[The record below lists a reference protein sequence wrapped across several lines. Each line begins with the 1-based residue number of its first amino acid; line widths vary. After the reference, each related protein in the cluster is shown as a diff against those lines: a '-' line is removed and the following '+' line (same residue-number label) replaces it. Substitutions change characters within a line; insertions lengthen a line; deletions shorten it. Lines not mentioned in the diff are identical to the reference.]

1 MHENELLFALLR
13 AEVCGTPVDKQII
26 QTLSPQLMQ
35 KLYTLADRHD
45 LAHIA
50 SQALGKLG
58 LLKEDAISQKF
69 KDKAMQAMYRYVQME
84 HGYGQACKVL
94 EEASIPFIPLKG
106 AVLRA
111 HYPQPWMRT
120 SCDIDILVKEETL
133 DAAASLLTQKL
144 GYRNRGKSDHDVL
157 LSSESGVHLELHYDT
172 IQERY
177 AVNGCRDVLAEV
189 WQDARRKEAGSHHY
203 CMSDAMFY
211 FYHIAHMAKHFEVGG
226 CGVRSFLDLW
236 IMNHR
241 MEFDGAAREAL
252 LHDGGLLKFAQAAE
266 KLSEAWFSGE
276 KMDAMTGQVSDY
288 ILRAGLYGDEEN
300 RAALGQARM
309 GGRLRY
315 VLLRRVFMPYDYLK
329 AEYPVLEK
337 HKWLTPVYQV
347 VRWLRVLRGKDV
359 RRRVAELKTTAAVS
373 ESQTASAAALLKY
386 LDL

>member
-13 AEVCGTPVDKQII
+13 AEVCGMPADRKII
-26 QTLSPQLMQ
+26 QILSPQLME

-45 LAHIA
+45 LAHIV
-50 SQALGKLG
+50 SQALSSLG
-58 LLKEDAISQKF
+58 ALKQDEVSVRL
-69 KDKAMQAMYRYVQME
+69 KDRAMQAMRRYVQMT
-84 HGYGQACKVL
+84 HAYGQICKVL
-94 EEASIPFIPLKG
+94 EEAEIPFIPLKG
-106 AVLRA
+106 AVLREF
-111 HYPQPWMRT
+111 YPQPWMRT
-120 SCDIDILVKEETL
+120 SCDVDILVKEEHL
-133 DAAASLLTQKL
+133 DRAVCALTQQL
-144 GYRNRGKSDHDVL
+144 GYCNRGRSDHDVL
-157 LSSESGVHLELHYDT
+157 LSTESGVHLELHYDT

-189 WQDARRKEAGSHHY
+189 WQDARQKEDGSYHY

-236 IMNHR
+236 IMNHAMAHDR
-241 MEFDGAAREAL
+241 KARETYL
-252 LHDGGLLKFAQAAE
+252 LEGGLLKFAQAAE
-266 KLSEAWFSGE
+266 KLSETWFSGE
-276 KMDAMTGQVSDY
+276 EMDAMTGQVSDY
-288 ILRAGLYGDEEN
+288 ILRAGVYGDEEN

-337 HKWLTPVYQV
+337 HKWLMPIYQV

-359 RRRVAELKTTAAVS
+359 RRRVAELKTNAFVS
-373 ESQTASAAALLKY
+373 ESRTASAAALLEY
-386 LDL
+386 LGL